1 MTSVAGRRATATARS
16 YLFVP
21 GDQPKML
28 SKAAS
33 RGADALIID
42 LEDAV
47 GLDLKGVARRET
59 RSWLQTEEAE
69 TLPVWV
75 RLNNEP
81 SLIGDDIVSAL
92 VSVLSGFVIPKVE
105 AADQLEQ
112 IGAILDV
119 EERRMGLEQ
128 GTIRLIPMVESARGL
143 LAVAEL
149 ALSPRVE
156 RLMVGEVDLAADLQL
171 DSPDEQTMAPL
182 RMPLVVASTAAGIE
196 PPVGPV
202 STDYRDLERL
212 RNGTIGLRR
221 MGFRARPAIHPSQIE
236 VINSVFTPTPE
247 EVERARQLLH
257 LYEQA
262 EEEGRGAVVDEDG
275 RMVDKAVVRSAR
287 RTVEL
292 ADLPQGG

>member
-1 MTSVAGRRATATARS
+1 MTSGVGRAKATTRS

-28 SKAAS
+28 SKAAN
-33 RGADALIID
+33 RGADALIVD

-47 GLDLKGVARRET
+47 GVDLKEAARRAT
-59 RSWLQTEEAE
+59 RSWLEAE
-69 TLPVWV
+69 EGKALRVWV
-75 RLNNEP
+75 RVNHHL
-81 SLIGDDIVSAL
+81 SLIEDDIRSAL
-92 VSVLSGFVIPKVE
+92 VPPLLSGFVIPKVD
-105 AADQLEQ
+105 AAEQLER
-112 IGAILDV
+112 IGAILDT

-156 RLMVGEVDLAADLQL
+156 RLMIGEVDLAADLQL
-171 DSPDEQTMAPL
+171 DSPDDPTMAPL

-202 STDYRDLERL
+202 STDYRDLEGL
-212 RNGTIGLRR
+212 RDGTIGLRS
-221 MGFRARPAIHPSQIE
+221 MGFGARPAIHPSQIE

-247 EVERARQLLH
+247 EVERARQLLR

-262 EEEGRGAVVDEDG
+262 EEEGRGTVVDEGG
-275 RMVDKAVVRSAR
+275 RMVDMAVVRSAR

-292 ADLPQGG
+292 VDRLQGG